1 MSARA
6 DSRRRA
12 SYKRGIGILKSV
24 MSSDTSAPVTKP
36 DALPAKSIHLLPP
49 PSAVK
54 RLCFDETTRTL
65 RPNMVLVDR
74 RGAIVFEINELG
86 LKGAARDPARKLAV
100 IWGDSVVFGIDW
112 SWPWLI
118 DEMAPGHQFLNGG
131 IEADPYDNILRRAEA
146 FNHAHAVALNIV
158 MLGWHPWHLPAAFA
172 QPTSG
177 SEGPLR
183 RLTQIFRP
191 SPRESHMPPIP
202 ADPDPQS
209 IHRRL
214 RGDLLGFLQRVPN
227 TVLVTMPTALN
238 RTIVD
243 RDLSRY
249 FSPGGHDTVFT
260 FAGDLAYSMEAQR
273 HMLAHITER
282 NAIVRA
288 VAQASGVR
296 LVDLAAAFDTA
307 AAADFREDFHDM
319 LHLRPRAYPKAA
331 AIVYEGIKDLL

>member
-1 MSARA
+1 
-6 DSRRRA
+6 
-12 SYKRGIGILKSV
+12 
-24 MSSDTSAPVTKP
+24 
-36 DALPAKSIHLLPP
+36 
-49 PSAVK
+49 
-54 RLCFDETTRTL
+54 
-65 RPNMVLVDR
+65 MVLVDR

-100 IWGDSVVFGIDW
+100 IWGDSVVFGIGW
-112 SWPWLI
+112 SWPCLI
-118 DEMAPGHQFLNGG
+118 DEMAAGYQFLNGG

-146 FNHAHAVALNIV
+146 SNHAHAVTLNIV

-172 QPTSG
+172 QPASG

-183 RLTQIFRP
+183 RLRRVFRA
-191 SPRESHMPPIP
+191 SPPWRDAQPAP
-202 ADPDPQS
+202 ADPDPQP

-214 RGDLLGFLQRVPN
+214 RADLVEFLQHIPN
-227 TVLVTMPTALN
+227 TVLATMPTALN

-249 FSPGGHDTVFT
+249 FSPGGRDTVFT

-273 HMLAHITER
+273 HMLAYITER
-282 NAIVRA
+282 NATVRA

-331 AIVYEGIKDLL
+331 AIVYQGIKDLL

>member
-1 MSARA
+1 
-6 DSRRRA
+6 
-12 SYKRGIGILKSV
+12 
-24 MSSDTSAPVTKP
+24 
-36 DALPAKSIHLLPP
+36 
-49 PSAVK
+49 
-54 RLCFDETTRTL
+54 
-65 RPNMVLVDR
+65 MVLVDR
-74 RGAIVFEINELG
+74 QGAIVFEINELG

-100 IWGDSVVFGIDW
+100 IWGDSVVFGIGW
-112 SWPWLI
+112 SWPCLI
-118 DEMAPGHQFLNGG
+118 DKMAAGYQFLNGG

-146 FNHAHAVALNIV
+146 SNHAHAVALNIV

-172 QPTSG
+172 QPASD

-183 RLTQIFRP
+183 RLTQMFRP
-191 SPRESHMPPIP
+191 SPREPHMPPIP

-214 RGDLLGFLQRVPN
+214 RGDLLGFLQRIPN
-227 TVLVTMPTALN
+227 TVLMTMPTALN

-249 FSPGGHDTVFT
+249 FSPGGRDTVFT

-331 AIVYEGIKDLL
+331 AIVYQGIKDLL

>member
-6 DSRRRA
+6 DSLTRA
-12 SYKRGIGILKSV
+12 SYKRGGDIRESV
-24 MSSDTSAPVTKP
+24 MSSDTSGPLTTP
-36 DALPAKSIHLLPP
+36 HWLPAKSVHLLPP

-74 RGAIVFEINELG
+74 RGAVVFEINELG

-100 IWGDSVVFGIDW
+100 IWGDSVVFGIGW
-112 SWPWLI
+112 SWPCLI
-118 DEMAPGHQFLNGG
+118 DEMAPGYQFLNGG
-131 IEADPYDNILRRAEA
+131 IEADSYQNILRRAEA

-172 QPTSG
+172 QPASG

-183 RLTQIFRP
+183 RLTQMFRP
-191 SPRESHMPPIP
+191 SAREPRMPPTS
-202 ADPDPQS
+202 ADSDPQS

-214 RGDLLGFLQRVPN
+214 RTGLLDFLQRMPN
-227 TVLVTMPTALN
+227 TVLTTMPTALN
-238 RTIVD
+238 RAIVD

-249 FSPGGHDTVFT
+249 FIPGDRDHVFT
-260 FAGDLAYSMEAQR
+260 FAGDLGYSIEAQR

-282 NAIVRA
+282 NRIVRA
-288 VAQASGVR
+288 VAEAVGTR
-296 LVDLAAAFDTA
+296 LVDLAAALDTERL
-307 AAADFREDFHDM
+307 ADFREDFHDM

-331 AIVYEGIKDLL
+331 AIVYQGIKDLL

>member
-1 MSARA
+1 
-6 DSRRRA
+6 
-12 SYKRGIGILKSV
+12 
-24 MSSDTSAPVTKP
+24 
-36 DALPAKSIHLLPP
+36 
-49 PSAVK
+49 
-54 RLCFDETTRTL
+54 
-65 RPNMVLVDR
+65 MVLVDR

-172 QPTSG
+172 QPASD

-183 RLTQIFRP
+183 RLTQMFRP
-191 SPRESHMPPIP
+191 SPRDPHMPPIP
-202 ADPDPQS
+202 ADPDPQP

-214 RGDLLGFLQRVPN
+214 RADLVEFLRHIPN

-238 RTIVD
+238 QQIAD
-243 RDLSRY
+243 RDLSPY
-249 FSPGGHDTVFT
+249 FTQGGRDTVFT

-273 HMLAHITER
+273 HMLVHITER

>member
-1 MSARA
+1 
-6 DSRRRA
+6 
-12 SYKRGIGILKSV
+12 
-24 MSSDTSAPVTKP
+24 VTKP
-36 DALPAKSIHLLPP
+36 DGVPAKSIHLLPP

-86 LKGAARDPARKLAV
+86 IKGAARDPARKLAV
-100 IWGDSVVFGIDW
+100 IWGDSVVFGIGW
-112 SWPWLI
+112 SWPCLI
-118 DEMAPGHQFLNGG
+118 DEMAAGYQFLNGG

-146 FNHAHAVALNIV
+146 SNDAHAVALNIV
-158 MLGWHPWHLPAAFA
+158 MLGWHPWHLPAALA
-172 QPTSG
+172 QPASG

-191 SPRESHMPPIP
+191 SPREAHIRPTPG
-202 ADPDPQS
+202 DPDPQS

-214 RGDLLGFLQRVPN
+214 RGDLLGFLQRIPS
-227 TVLVTMPTALN
+227 TVLMTMPTALN

-243 RDLSRY
+243 RDLSPY
-249 FSPGGHDTVFT
+249 FTQGGRDTVFT
-260 FAGDLAYSMEAQR
+260 FAGDLAYSMAAQR

>member
-1 MSARA
+1 
-6 DSRRRA
+6 
-12 SYKRGIGILKSV
+12 
-24 MSSDTSAPVTKP
+24 
-36 DALPAKSIHLLPP
+36 
-49 PSAVK
+49 
-54 RLCFDETTRTL
+54 
-65 RPNMVLVDR
+65 MVLVDR

-100 IWGDSVVFGIDW
+100 IWGDSVVFGIGW
-112 SWPWLI
+112 SWPCLI
-118 DEMAPGHQFLNGG
+118 DEMASGYQFLNGG
-131 IEADPYDNILRRAEA
+131 IEADPYDNILGRAEA
-146 FNHAHAVALNIV
+146 SNHAHAVTLNIV

-172 QPTSG
+172 QPASD

-183 RLTQIFRP
+183 RLTQMFRP
-191 SPRESHMPPIP
+191 SPREPHMPPIP
-202 ADPDPQS
+202 ADPDPQP

-214 RGDLLGFLQRVPN
+214 RADLVEFLRHIPN

-238 RTIVD
+238 QQIAD
-243 RDLSRY
+243 RDLSPY
-249 FSPGGHDTVFT
+249 FTQGGRDTVFT

-296 LVDLAAAFDTA
+296 LVALAAAFDTA

>member
-1 MSARA
+1 M
-6 DSRRRA
+6 
-12 SYKRGIGILKSV
+12 
-24 MSSDTSAPVTKP
+24 TKP
-36 DALPAKSIHLLPP
+36 DGVPAKSIHLLPP

-100 IWGDSVVFGIDW
+100 IWGDSVVFGIGW
-112 SWPWLI
+112 SWPCLI
-118 DEMAPGHQFLNGG
+118 DEMAAGYQFLNGG

-146 FNHAHAVALNIV
+146 SNHAHAVALNIV
-158 MLGWHPWHLPAAFA
+158 MLGWHPWMLGWHPWHLPAAFA
-172 QPTSG
+172 QPASDREG
-177 SEGPLR
+177 SLR

-191 SPRESHMPPIP
+191 LPREPHIP
-202 ADPDPQS
+202 QTLAGSDRQS

-214 RGDLLGFLQRVPN
+214 RDDLLGFLQRVPN

-249 FSPGGHDTVFT
+249 FSPGGRDTVFT

-282 NAIVRA
+282 NRIVRA

-331 AIVYEGIKDLL
+331 AIVYQGIKDLL